1 MVISEEMPMSVSAE
15 AYRTIRTNIKYSSI
29 DKIRKTIL
37 VTSSLPGEGK
47 STVVGNLAFVL
58 SENDTKVL
66 VIDCDLR
73 KPTIHKLFNTSRN
86 RGLTDL
92 LINKCNE
99 EDVIKNISK
108 SLDIIT
114 AGTRVP
120 NPAEVVG
127 SNKLKMLI
135 DDMSFKYDYILIDS
149 PPVLAVADAQ
159 MLAAKCDGTILVV
172 RSNKTKEKIVRRS
185 SMELKRVNADII
197 GTILNDHKL
206 RKSYEYYK
214 YYGE

>member
-1 MVISEEMPMSVSAE
+1 
-15 AYRTIRTNIKYSSI
+15 
-29 DKIRKTIL
+29 
-37 VTSSLPGEGK
+37 
-47 STVVGNLAFVL
+47 
-58 SENDTKVL
+58 
-66 VIDCDLR
+66 
-73 KPTIHKLFNTSRN
+73 
-86 RGLTDL
+86 
-92 LINKCNE
+92 
-99 EDVIKNISK
+99 
-108 SLDIIT
+108 
-114 AGTRVP
+114 
-120 NPAEVVG
+120 VG